1 MNGSRLLIEE
11 SPLQVLPS
19 LVLALGMNEAIFL
32 QQLHYLSRKSTLVKD
47 GRVWVRKTGEKWTEE
62 LPFWS
67 LPTFRRIVANLKSLG
82 VLLVR
87 DDLNE
92 FLMDRTAAYAVNY
105 EGLDALFVP
114 KVTPP
119 DNDPDLPIVSKS
131 QPPDSTVLIPCTIYK
146 EDQEGEAEGEYDHP
160 SDHMGQSPEA
170 PAPPPQSPEAVSLPA
185 KKVNKQLSAFVQAYQ
200 HIWGMMVSSA
210 YEGETIA
217 SWESRVTLEGW
228 EYALKESANANAR
241 NWKYLTRVLERIE
254 REGIKSQPSASSPAQ
269 PKPSSV
275 VDFSL
280 KDILP

>member
-1 MNGSRLLIEE
+1 MMNGSRLLIEE

-19 LVLALGMNEAIFL
+19 LAKAIGLNEAIFL
-32 QQLHYLSRKSTLVKD
+32 QQLHYRVRVARHEADGKLWVK
-47 GRVWVRKTGEKWTEE
+47 RSVEEWGEEM
-62 LPFWS
+62 PFWS
-67 LPTFRRIVANLKSLG
+67 LPTIRRIISALKAKNL
-82 VLLVR
+82 VLSR
-87 DDLNE
+87 DDLNDHP
-92 FLMDRTAAYAVNY
+92 FDRTTAYAIDYGALN
-105 EGLDALFVP
+105 ALFVEP
-114 KVTPP
+114 VINPY
-119 DNDPDLPIVSKS
+119 DQLDHMQDAN
-131 QPPDSTVLIPCTIYK
+131 LINSYIDIK
-146 EDQEGEAEGEYDHP
+146 EDLKEEEAESDQP
-160 SDHMGQSPEA
+160 LADHMGQSPEA